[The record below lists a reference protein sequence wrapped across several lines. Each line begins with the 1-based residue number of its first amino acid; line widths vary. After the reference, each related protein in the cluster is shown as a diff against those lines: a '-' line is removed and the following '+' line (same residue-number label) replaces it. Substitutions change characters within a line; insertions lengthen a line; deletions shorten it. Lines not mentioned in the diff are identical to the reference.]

1 MKCKNCDGVGWT
13 AEHAPYCLGDCENH
27 GCPYQVQCEKC
38 QGTGIITDAPA
49 NIQQQVQADSPDG
62 PTA

>member
-1 MKCKNCDGVGWT
+1 MESYDYKIDRIVNQIQRMPWEQPRQRRVTVGMRIK
-13 AEHAPYCLGDCENH
+13 ELLKKEFPE
-27 GCPYQVQCEKC
+27 E
-38 QGTGIITDAPA
+38 PA